1 MDKSIHTIL
10 NNVLK
15 TEAQYIIDNE
25 KDKDTKI
32 KKMNTIFNLKK
43 IIDNYDELEPV
54 LIRYFNDKGKE
65 RWLDE

>member
-10 NNVLK
+10 NNTLK

-32 KKMNTIFNLKK
+32 NKMNTIFNLKK

-54 LIRYFNDKGKE
+54 LIKYFRNKEKE
-65 RWLDE
+65 R